1 LTRSEPLILSRLLS
15 PFTRVRQGE
24 ATAALLMMLNV
35 FLLLTAYYLLKPVRE
50 GLILKVPSG
59 AEYKAYMGG
68 VIAILLLFVVPAYAR
83 FADAVPRLKLVVSVT
98 LFFALH
104 LILFYWADARF
115 QKELGVWLA
124 LGFFAWIGIFNV
136 MVVAQFWSF
145 ANDLYDE
152 EQGKRLFPLIA
163 LGASAGAALGSTIA
177 GVLIPVFG
185 IQSML
190 LAGAAVLV
198 ICAGLFWAV
207 ERVERAEPSASA
219 REPKPQHAVTERP
232 PARLG
237 GAFQLV
243 LRERY
248 LLWIA
253 LFALVFSCVNTNG
266 EYILGKLV
274 KAAASAAVASGEIA
288 AGTEDDYIGAT
299 FGKFFSAVNVV
310 GLLLQAFVVSRL
322 VRKIG
327 LEAAL
332 FVLPVIAFGDAML
345 VAIFPVLSVIRW
357 GKIAENA
364 TDYSLNNTLRQM
376 LWLVTTREQKY
387 KAKQA
392 VDTFFVRM
400 GDVTAAV
407 LVWVLV
413 SQLSFS
419 VRGFALVNAALVA
432 AWLLVTVLIVREHR
446 AIERRNARLQTE
458 AHKPGEAGRSSPA
471 S

>member
-1 LTRSEPLILSRLLS
+1 
-15 PFTRVRQGE
+15 VRQGE

-35 FLLLTAYYLLKPVRE
+35 FLLLTAYYLIKPVRE

-59 AEYKAYMGG
+59 AEYKAYMSG
-68 VIAILLLFVVPAYAR
+68 VIAILLLFVVPLYAR

-104 LILFYWADARF
+104 LVLFYWADTSF
-115 QKELGVWLA
+115 QQELGLALA

-163 LGASAGAALGSTIA
+163 LGASAGAVLGSKIA
-177 GVLIPVFG
+177 GALIPVFG
-185 IQSML
+185 IDAML
-190 LAGAAVLV
+190 LAGAGVLV

-207 ERVERAEPSASA
+207 ERIERSDPTDARVSAENAA
-219 REPKPQHAVTERP
+219 TERP

-243 LRERY
+243 FRERY
-248 LLWIA
+248 LLWMA

-274 KAAASAAVASGEIA
+274 KAAASAAVASGEIKPGGEA
-288 AGTEDDYIGAT
+288 DFIGAT
-299 FGKFFSAVNVV
+299 YGEFFFAVNLAGVI
-310 GLLLQAFVVSRL
+310 LQAFVVSRL
-322 VRKIG
+322 VGKIG

-332 FVLPVIAFGDAML
+332 FVLPVIAFGDALL

-400 GDVTAAV
+400 GDVTAAL

-413 SQLSFS
+413 SQLGFA
-419 VRGFALVNAALVA
+419 VRGFAAVNATLVA
-432 AWLLVTVLIVREHR
+432 AWLVVTVLIVREHR
-446 AIERRNARLQTE
+446 AIERRNALE
-458 AHKPGEAGRSSPA
+458 AAHKPGASGRSSPA